1 MRALWTAASGMKNLQ
16 LSIDTTANNLA
27 NVNTNSYKS
36 QRTEFKDL
44 LYERLA
50 YKDNSDELGVP
61 VNLEVGHGVQSAA
74 ITRSFQTGSFQAT
87 DNPLDVA
94 IEGDG
99 FFVVTDNKGQELLT
113 RDGAFKLGLT
123 ENGTRLVTADGY
135 IVKGEGGTDIPL
147 DGEISEIKI
156 DFDGTVKVRRQNDD
170 ASLFETV
177 GKIEINQV
185 TNPAGLMSVG
195 DNFFKTTGASGEAF
209 IPEVVDNKLMQNYL
223 EMSNVHVVDEMVN
236 MITAQR
242 AYEIN
247 SKAIQTADQMLEV
260 ANSLKR

>member
-16 LSIDTTANNLA
+16 LSIDTISNNLA

-44 LYERLA
+44 LYERLS

-61 VNLEVGHGVQSAA
+61 VNLEVGHGVKSAA
-74 ITRSFQTGSFQAT
+74 ITRSFQGGSLQST
-87 DNPLDVA
+87 DNPLDIA

-99 FFVVTDNKGQELLT
+99 FFMVQDNKGQDLLT

-123 ENGTRLVTADGY
+123 ENGTRLVTSDGF
-135 IVKGEGGTDIPL
+135 IVKGEGGTEIPL
-147 DGEISEIKI
+147 EGEISEIKI
-156 DFDGTVKVRRQNDD
+156 DFDGTVRVRRQNED
-170 ASLFETV
+170 AAKFETV
-177 GKIEINQV
+177 GKMEVVQV
-185 TNPAGLMSVG
+185 TNPSGLKSVG
-195 DNFFKTTGASGEAF
+195 DNFYKTTGASGEAF
-209 IPEVVDNKLMQNYL
+209 VPEQAENKVLQNYL

>member
-16 LSIDTTANNLA
+16 LSIDTISNNLA

-44 LYERLA
+44 MYEKLSH
-50 YKDNSDELGVP
+50 KDNSDKLGVP
-61 VNLEVGHGVQSAA
+61 INLEVGHGVKSAA
-74 ITRSFQTGSFQAT
+74 ITRSFQTGSFQASS
-87 DNPLDVA
+87 NPLDVA

-99 FFVVTDNKGQELLT
+99 FFVIQDNKGDRLLT

-123 ENGTRLVTADGY
+123 ENGTRLVTSDGY
-135 IVKGEGGTDIPL
+135 LVLGEGDAEIPL

-156 DFDGTVKVRRQNDD
+156 DFDGTVMVRRQNQD
-170 ASLFETV
+170 AAAFETV
-177 GKIEINQV
+177 GKIQINQV
-185 TNPAGLMSVG
+185 TNAAGLLSVG
-195 DNFFKTTGASGEAF
+195 DNQYKTSPASGEAF
-209 IPEVVDNKLMQNYL
+209 QPEGEKNKLLQKYL
-223 EMSNVHVVDEMVN
+223 EMSNVQVVDEMVN

-247 SKAIQTADQMLEV
+247 SKAIQTADQMLEI
-260 ANSLKR
+260 ANQLKR

>member
-16 LSIDTTANNLA
+16 LSIDTIANNLA

-44 LYERLA
+44 LYEKLS
-50 YKDNSDELGVP
+50 YKDNSDKLGVP
-61 VNLEVGHGVQSAA
+61 VRLEVGHGVKSAA
-74 ITRSFQTGSFQAT
+74 ITRSFQVGSFQST
-87 DNPLDVA
+87 GNPLDVA

-99 FFVVTDNKGQELLT
+99 FFVVRNAAGEDLLT
-113 RDGAFKLGLT
+113 RDGAFKLGIT
-123 ENGTRLVTADGY
+123 EDGTRLVTADGY
-135 IVKGEGGTDIPL
+135 LVRGEGGTEIPL

-156 DFDGTVKVRRQNDD
+156 DFDGTVRVRRQNSDS
-170 ASLFETV
+170 ALFETV
-177 GKIEINQV
+177 GKMEIVQV
-185 TNPAGLMSVG
+185 TNPSGLLSVG
-195 DNFFKTTGASGEAF
+195 DNQFKTTPASGDAF
-209 IPEVVDNKLMQNYL
+209 VPEGGKNKLLQNYL

-260 ANSLKR
+260 ANQLKR